1 MPLSG
6 TDRRRVRG
14 HLHDVA
20 PAAFVQMIAI
30 ERETCALVVRED
42 GREGVLSF
50 VAGDL
55 WDARLG
61 DLQGEEAAVRILGW
75 DLAHVETRV
84 LGDAPP
90 RSINAPLTFVLLES
104 MRRRDEGSAG
114 PEDAAAAAVSAPAA
128 AVLAPLLH
136 ELEGVHGACLIDFAS
151 GRSLEEHFP
160 EASGLDSAE
169 VVRASHGMAHAG
181 QGLALRTAPPS
192 ALEEV
197 VLTFGDGLAV
207 LRLLHADL
215 LLAIV
220 ADPARTTLPA
230 IHAAV
235 RRLAPPAPQPPSS
248 WQG

>member
-1 MPLSG
+1 MTLSG

-14 HLHDVA
+14 HLQDVA

-75 DLAHVETRV
+75 DLADVETRV
-84 LGDAPP
+84 LGDPPP
-90 RSINAPLTFVLLES
+90 RSINAPLTFILLES
-104 MRRRDEGSAG
+104 MRRRDEGSG
-114 PEDAAAAAVSAPAA
+114 PEDAAAPSPPA
-128 AVLAPLLH
+128 AVLAPLVR
-136 ELEGVHGACLIDFAS
+136 ELEGLRGACLIDFSS
-151 GRSLEEHFP
+151 GRTLEEHFAA
-160 EASGLDSAE
+160 ASGLDPAE
-169 VVRASHGMAHAG
+169 VVRASHGLARAG
-181 QGLALRTAPPS
+181 QGLAGVAVPPS

-197 VLTFGDGLAV
+197 VLTFGDGLAF

-220 ADPARTTLPA
+220 ADPARTALPA

-235 RRLAPPAPQPPSS
+235 RRLAPPSPQAPSS